1 MQMKTIQ
8 MNFPKQ
14 VGLLGRVFLERDL
27 LQCPGFLR
35 FFPVSLRVLP
45 GLGAI
50 LSRSQGT
57 ATSRAACEERETS
70 GDVFVM
76 FCLGFALALP
86 QPLQQL

>member
-1 MQMKTIQ
+1 M
-8 MNFPKQ
+8 
-14 VGLLGRVFLERDL
+14 
-27 LQCPGFLR
+27 
-35 FFPVSLRVLP
+35 LP

-76 FCLGFALALP
+76 FCLGFAAAALTALRCVTSTSLRIVG
-86 QPLQQL
+86 QLHRGNKIGSSNDKEVAVRLLQL